1 MSTRSPNDEAMLNY
15 LAGEEAVTTAA
26 DEIWTVSGRLVDA
39 QRDLN
44 LATQRYSTAVAA
56 SGIPSQHVE
65 RIGAALILRLN
76 RKQLLEEAERA
87 DEGDRDSRE

>member
-15 LAGEEAVTTAA
+15 LAGEEAVTAAA
-26 DEIWTVSGRLVDA
+26 DEIWAVSGRLVDA
-39 QRDLN
+39 QRDLE
-44 LATQRYSTAVAA
+44 LATQRYGAAVAD

-76 RKQLLEEAERA
+76 RKRLLEEAERA
-87 DEGDRDSRE
+87 DEVDRDAHE